1 MGKGQQSNEVMVMA
15 VACADELN
23 CRGFCVE
30 GRPDGHVAIVEHG
43 VAAAGV
49 SRSGDTD
56 RLELTCNA
64 ADQVAEAL
72 SGGRPARAWEVRV
85 IAKIQLSAEA

>member
-49 SRSGDTD
+49 SRFGDTAGLSD
-56 RLELTCNA
+56 VQCSRPGGGSSHWR
-64 ADQVAEAL
+64 EAGQ
-72 SGGRPARAWEVRV
+72 SMGGACSCEG
-85 IAKIQLSAEA
+85 SAVS